1 MIDHLLFNNQKFI
14 PETQEVK
21 TKLADYDQL
30 KAFHDR
36 AINSK
41 AYSDNSG
48 GYQYL
53 AYCDA
58 DGTVKWKNANEPL
71 LHD

>member
-30 KAFHDR
+30 KAFHDG

-41 AYSDNSG
+41 AYSGNYG
-48 GYQYL
+48 GYQYI

-58 DGTVKWKNANEPL
+58 DGTVKWKTL